1 VRVEGSRRAWR
12 PRGPYGLKDRAERGA
27 PEVRYAQ
34 RRLLGFTEADLEMIR
49 EGLLAHIPA

>member
-1 VRVEGSRRAWR
+1 VAGRVTRIARVHQ
-12 PRGPYGLKDRAERGA
+12 YGLKDRAERGA
-27 PEVRYAQ
+27 PEVGYAQ